1 MERSGSVT
9 MDSPMSSG
17 KHPMA
22 AFLLSSARIL
32 YLSVRYARPMR
43 VDYRTGD
50 AWLDSEL
57 QVKGTPLSGGC
68 PSALRCHVFPAFHPK

>member
-9 MDSPMSSG
+9 MDHPMGSV
-17 KHPMA
+17 KHPMV
-22 AFLLSSARIL
+22 AFLLASARIL

-50 AWLDSEL
+50 AWLDSE
-57 QVKGTPLSGGC
+57 
-68 PSALRCHVFPAFHPK
+68 

>member
-1 MERSGSVT
+1 
-9 MDSPMSSG
+9 MSSG

-57 QVKGTPLSGGC
+57 QVKGTPLSGVTLGRFATMD
-68 PSALRCHVFPAFHPK
+68 SLRSTPNEQR